1 MRFSQIGSISDAVE
15 YTAEQRKET
24 SKTFSSKKDAE
35 QGFLELLEQ
44 SMMALDKKCSL

>member
-15 YTAEQRKET
+15 YTAEQRKES
-24 SKTFSSKKDAE
+24 SKTCSKKEVE
-35 QGFLELLEQ
+35 QGFLELLEE